1 MLDVA
6 LLGLLEDGPQHG
18 YELRK
23 LLKSRF
29 GNLTNVS
36 FGSIYPA
43 LSRLER
49 GGAVETVEGV
59 TPVALSPPT
68 GSLTGE
74 RAAMRAR
81 RRAGTRG
88 RRSRKVYRITP
99 AGKPLFLAM
108 LTDTSPD
115 DTRSFLL
122 RLSLAR
128 YMDPAARL
136 ALLERRRSQLV
147 QHRSELP
154 AEDEPGRDP
163 YAQSVAEHIR
173 DGVDRDIAWL
183 DRLIEA
189 ERSLG
194 AGAPRSDRR
203 PSRRSA

>member
-6 LLGLLEDGPQHG
+6 LLGVLEDGPQHG

-49 GGAVETVEGV
+49 GGAVETVEGAA
-59 TPVALSPPT
+59 PVALSPPT

-81 RRAGTRG
+81 RRTGTRG

-99 AGKPLFLAM
+99 AGRQLFLAM

-115 DTRSFLL
+115 DARSFLL

-128 YMDPAARL
+128 YMDPATRL
-136 ALLERRRSQLV
+136 ALLERRRGQLA

-154 AEDEPGRDP
+154 ADDEPGRDP
-163 YAQSVAEHIR
+163 YAQSVAEHIK

-194 AGAPRSDRR
+194 GAAGSDRR